1 MTQQKSL
8 FEQIEQELRN
18 SWDTLE
24 RLQQEN
30 KNPSLETDLLREQV
44 VRLYE
49 HVVKLQK
56 ELATPSEGPMTD
68 EDQAHKQMQ
77 SFAELHQQYLEYKQS
92 KDPAPEEELTEDST
106 SPIQKESGE
115 PSDPAQTVE
124 TTTNPPQ
131 TAANHSEP
139 NQNEEAFTSNEEP
152 NSEEQPEADGAVE
165 NEEMQE
171 ETHEPESKH
180 APAED
185 PAGKEQS
192 VNANQSSKEGESGQS
207 LLDKFKASSKASL
220 HERFQEKNQQRVLS
234 DRLKQT
240 PISDLKSAIPVN
252 QRIAFV
258 QNLFNGDQ
266 KVYKKTVDF
275 VDKCKNY
282 SEAKMYIQS
291 KIKDKYDW
299 TDEDGYVQE
308 FMNYV
313 YRKFLS

>member
-18 SWDTLE
+18 SSDTLE

-56 ELATPSEGPMTD
+56 EIAAPNEGAMAD
-68 EDQAHKQMQ
+68 EDQAYKQMQ
-77 SFAELHQQYLEYKQS
+77 SFAELHQQFLEYQKSQNS
-92 KDPAPEEELTEDST
+92 ASEEESTEDAS
-106 SPIQKESGE
+106 SPLAKESGE
-115 PSDPAQTVE
+115 QKDAF
-124 TTTNPPQ
+124 Q
-131 TAANHSEP
+131 TAETSSNPHQTEP
-139 NQNEEAFTSNEEP
+139 DDNEPEQNEQAVTSNEEATL
-152 NSEEQPEADGAVE
+152 EQQPESSGAFN
-165 NEEMQE
+165 NEGIQE
-171 ETHEPESKH
+171 DAQEAGEQ
-180 APAED
+180 APGED
-185 PAGKEQS
+185 PAEKKQS
-192 VNANQSSKEGESGQS
+192 INTNKSSKDEDSGQS
-207 LLDKFKASSKASL
+207 LLDKFKASSKSSL

-234 DRLKQT
+234 DKLKQT

-252 QRIAFV
+252 QKIAFV
-258 QNLFNGDQ
+258 ENLFNGDQ
-266 KVYKKTVDF
+266 KVYKKTIDF
-275 VDKCKNY
+275 IDKCKNY
-282 SEAKMYIQS
+282 SEAKMYMQS

-299 TDEDGYVQE
+299 TDEDEYVQE

>member
-18 SWDTLE
+18 SSDTLE

-44 VRLYE
+44 IRLYE

-56 ELATPSEGPMTD
+56 EMAAPNEGTMAD
-68 EDQAHKQMQ
+68 EDQAYKQMQ
-77 SFAELHQQYLEYKQS
+77 SFAELHQQYLEYQKSQNS
-92 KDPAPEEELTEDST
+92 AYEENPTDDAS
-106 SPIQKESGE
+106 SSHPKESEEQNEDG
-115 PSDPAQTVE
+115 
-124 TTTNPPQ
+124 Q
-131 TAANHSEP
+131 TAETSSDLSQAEP
-139 NQNEEAFTSNEEP
+139 DDKGPEHNEEALTSNEEATL
-152 NSEEQPEADGAVE
+152 EEQPESSGSLN
-165 NEEMQE
+165 NEEIQE
-171 ETHEPESKH
+171 DAQEAGSEQ
-180 APAED
+180 APVEDQAEQ
-185 PAGKEQS
+185 KQS
-192 VNANQSSKEGESGQS
+192 VDTNKSSKDKESGQS
-207 LLDKFKASSKASL
+207 LLDKIKASSKSSL

-234 DRLKQT
+234 DKLKQT

-252 QRIAFV
+252 QKIAFV
-258 QNLFNGDQ
+258 ENLFNGDQ
-266 KVYKKTVDF
+266 KVYKKTIDF
-275 VDKCKNY
+275 IDKCKNY

-299 TDEDGYVQE
+299 TDEDEYVQE